1 MPFQVNTDHPCFM
14 VRSNVTDS
22 AKIQISENH
31 TNLMEVNQEKYPNM
45 KWQYFTS
52 KEGVDVTYP
61 AQKKEGCVRKNGFRY
76 QYKID
81 HIIVEGNIH

>member
-1 MPFQVNTDHPCFM
+1 
-14 VRSNVTDS
+14 
-22 AKIQISENH
+22 
-31 TNLMEVNQEKYPNM
+31 M

-61 AQKKEGCVRKNGFRY
+61 AQKKEGCVRKHGFRY